1 MTMKNLLK
9 LLICAILFTC
19 SSDDESENN
28 VINLP
33 ASISVNVSSLSF
45 ENTMVNQVSE
55 SQVIIINVE
64 NTTSEVNISVPEG
77 YEVSLDNNS
86 FSQSHTFVP
95 EVSNEVYIRFTP
107 AEAINYYST
116 LTISSNDI
124 SNNININLFGLGTP
138 LIHNYQAFQN
148 QALGYGGGFSQSA
161 SQIFT
166 LHNDLSEI

>member
-1 MTMKNLLK
+1 MTMKNLFK

-116 LTISSNDI
+116 LTIS
-124 SNNININLFGLGTP
+124 
-138 LIHNYQAFQN
+138 
-148 QALGYGGGFSQSA
+148 
-161 SQIFT
+161 
-166 LHNDLSEI
+166 

>member
-1 MTMKNLLK
+1 MC
-9 LLICAILFTC
+9 IRD
-19 SSDDESENN
+19 S
-28 VINLP
+28 
-33 ASISVNVSSLSF
+33 
-45 ENTMVNQVSE
+45 
-55 SQVIIINVE
+55 
-64 NTTSEVNISVPEG
+64 TTSEVNISVPEG

-138 LIHNYQAFQN
+138 LIHNYQAFP
-148 QALGYGGGFSQSA
+148 SR
-161 SQIFT
+161 
-166 LHNDLSEI
+166 